1 MHRRECDEPNGVL
14 LKYREILNAHKYFSI
29 TLRQSQLPARTFH
42 VIDAPSARPAAA
54 PLRLAHLSAARSR
67 AGSRVPARR
76 AGGST
81 ALTPLVAWLDTNTTD
96 YTLTNTVSSLCT
108 ERS

>member
-1 MHRRECDEPNGVL
+1 MNGDL
-14 LKYREILNAHKYFSI
+14 LILNAHKYFSI

-42 VIDAPSARPAAA
+42 VIDAPTARPAAA
-54 PLRLAHLSAARSR
+54 CAWRTSAARSR
-67 AGSRVPARR
+67 AGSRVPPAPRR
-76 AGGST
+76 RLHR

-108 ERS
+108 ARS